1 MSCVNILELPEECLS
16 HILSLTSPVDVF
28 RSQLVS
34 KQFYLASGSNTV
46 WEKFLPSA
54 CADEIISRSSVSS
67 ILHQLTSKKDLFTH
81 FCRSILLNNNTQSFG
96 LDKWTGKNCYMLG
109 ARALMIT
116 WGGTPQYWS
125 WSAVP
130 ESRFPEAAVLENVC
144 WLDIKGKMHTKVL
157 SPKTTYGAYFVF
169 KMDVDNHQ
177 GFEYTPVNVSISE
190 VTEEGLPTQDY
201 TVVVKKFYLK
211 EPSVR
216 RLSRRPEELPVTRG
230 DGWMEIEMGRYQVGA
245 DADQGVV
252 LEMSLRQVEDLNW
265 KRGLIVHGIELRPL
279 D

>member
-1 MSCVNILELPEECLS
+1 MSCMNILDLPEECLS
-16 HILSLTSPVDVF
+16 YILSLTSPVDVLK
-28 RSQLVS
+28 SQVVS
-34 KQFYLASGSNTV
+34 KQLYLALGSNTV
-46 WEKFLPSA
+46 WEKFLPSD
-54 CADEIISRSSVSS
+54 CTEIISQSSVSP
-67 ILHQLTSKKDLFTH
+67 ILHQLTSKKDLFLH
-81 FCRSILLNNNTQSFG
+81 LCRSPILLNNNTQSFG
-96 LDKWTGKNCYMLG
+96 LNKWNGKKCYMLG

-130 ESRFPEAAVLENVC
+130 ESRFPEATVLKNVC

-177 GFEYTPVNVSISE
+177 GFEDTPVNVSISE
-190 VTEEGLPTQDY
+190 VTEEGLPTQHY
-201 TVVVKKFYLK
+201 TVVVKQFYL
-211 EPSVR
+211 EAPSV
-216 RLSRRPEELPVTRG
+216 RRPEELPVTRG

-252 LEMSLRQVEDLNW
+252 LEMSLREVEELNW